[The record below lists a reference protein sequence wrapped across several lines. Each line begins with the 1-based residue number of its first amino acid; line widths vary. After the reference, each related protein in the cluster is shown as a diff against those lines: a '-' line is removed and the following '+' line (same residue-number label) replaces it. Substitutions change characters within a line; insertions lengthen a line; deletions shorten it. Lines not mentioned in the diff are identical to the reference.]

1 MPTPRRLLERLAK
14 FFHLESW
21 IRFLMLCVVVG
32 IAAGLVGVLFD
43 RGLYYLY
50 DYLFL
55 EGINKQEPGS
65 VVSLALIL
73 GVPCICHFLAGAIA
87 HKWAPEVRG
96 GGTDE
101 VIHAFHKG
109 QGVIRPVVP
118 WLKGICTILTIGS
131 GGSAGKEGPT
141 AQIGAGVGSF
151 IGSTFGLS
159 VRDRRILMLAGCAGG
174 LGAVLRAPLGGA
186 LFAAEMLYREPDFE
200 HDAVIPGVIC
210 SVTAYSVF
218 TAILGQGHALQFPS
232 LGAFGNWTPSYPSD
246 GGNMVGELLH
256 YALLSVLCAIVALLM
271 VRGIRLIKESVA
283 KRLPIP
289 ALMKPALGGLAL
301 GAMTA
306 FMMVTYHMAPSDIM
320 GEGRILVRQIIG
332 DALGATI
339 RESTYVPF
347 GITMLVVVL
356 VCRILATGLTTGCG
370 ASGGLLFPI
379 LLVGGLT
386 GAAYGKF
393 CQSLPLP
400 ESLALTPG
408 ARAGIIVVAMGGV
421 FSGSTKTPIASLVLI
436 SEMSG
441 SYGLVVPLM
450 LCCASTYLLTTSF
463 SVEEAQVANIA
474 ESPAHRGDF
483 LINVLEDIRVKDA
496 LTGRIKPE
504 PIPADMPYNKVLEK
518 IKHSTASTFP
528 IVDEE
533 GFLVGIF
540 SLGDIRHIMN
550 EQAVGSLV
558 VAGDLGTTSVP
569 TVTLE
574 TRLSDALTLFT
585 QKSADEL
592 PVVEEITSESR
603 LINRATRRVKPRGMV
618 GTRRVVAML
627 TRHDLIA
634 AYRKRLSELQ
644 SQDDKETS
652 GTSVFESALESTPE
666 MEGQLAAIV
675 DETNAEPAV
684 QTPPRDA
691 SQAEEDLL
699 EDPKEDVHPKNPA
712 QEKDELK

>member
-21 IRFLMLCVVVG
+21 IRLLMLCVVVG

-55 EGINKQEPGS
+55 DGLNKQETGS
-65 VVSLALIL
+65 LLSLVLIL
-73 GVPCICHFLAGAIA
+73 GAPCFCHFLAGAIA
-87 HKWAPEVRG
+87 IKWAPEVGG

-109 QGVIRPVVP
+109 KGVIRPVVP
-118 WLKGICTILTIGS
+118 WLKGLCTILTIGS

-151 IGSTFGLS
+151 IGGTFGLS
-159 VRDRRILMLAGCAGG
+159 IRDRRILMLAGCAGG

-232 LGAFGNWTPSYPSD
+232 MGMFGNWTPSYPSD

-256 YALLSVLCAIVALLM
+256 YALLSVCCAIVALLM
-271 VRGIRLIKESVA
+271 VRGIRLIKETVA
-283 KRLPIP
+283 RRLPIP
-289 ALMKPALGGLAL
+289 GLMKPALGGLAL
-301 GAMTA
+301 GILTA
-306 FMMVTYHMAPSDIM
+306 FMMVTYHMAPSDLM

-332 DALGATI
+332 DALGVST
-339 RESTYVPF
+339 REPSYVSF

-356 VCRILATGLTTGCG
+356 LCRILATGLTVGCG

-393 CQSLPLP
+393 TNSLPLP

-408 ARAGIIVVAMGGV
+408 ARAGMIVVAMGGV

-474 ESPAHRGDF
+474 DSPAHRGDF

-496 LTGRIKPE
+496 LTGRVKPD
-504 PIPADMPYNKVLEK
+504 PIPADMPYHKVLEK

-528 IVDEE
+528 IVDED
-533 GFLVGIF
+533 GYLVGIF
-540 SLGDIRHIMN
+540 SLGDLRHIMN

-558 VAGDLGTTSVP
+558 VAGDLGTSNVP

-585 QKSADEL
+585 QKSIDEL
-592 PVVEEITSESR
+592 PVVEELTSASR
-603 LINRATRRVKPRGMV
+603 LVDRTSRRNKPRGTV

-634 AYRKRLSELQ
+634 AYRQRLSELQ
-644 SQDDKETS
+644 SQDDKESS

-675 DETNAEPAV
+675 EETGIESVTNP
-684 QTPPRDA
+684 PPRDA
-691 SQAEEDLL
+691 SQVEEDLL
-699 EDPKEDVHPKNPA
+699 EDPKEDPRSKNPA
-712 QEKDELK
+712 LESDNLQ